1 VGGAAPGSSPE
12 RIIFM
17 PWLDVLGN
25 DIHYTDSGNGRPVVL
40 LHGHASAAAC
50 WEPIIRELEQDFR
63 VLSYD
68 TYDHGWSSNSP
79 RQGPLVDR
87 AAELEHFL
95 GSLGLED
102 PVIVG
107 QSMGGMT
114 TLRWAV
120 RNPGGAAALVVCGMG
135 WPLVVPPP
143 GQPGE
148 PEKFE
153 VFSSLDADE
162 RIWLG
167 VGNSFTERW
176 IAENPLDH
184 ARYIRVRSTAAAIEA
199 ARHPRSL
206 EQSQGEF
213 LSADPQ
219 DVDAFQRGLESISS
233 PLVLLIGDEER
244 PRIRRGAEHV
254 AATVPGARLVVVQDA
269 GHNAYFQRQDIL
281 VETIRSTVATTRGR

>member
-1 VGGAAPGSSPE
+1 
-12 RIIFM
+12 M

-25 DIHYTDSGNGRPVVL
+25 DIHYTDSGSGRPVVM

-50 WEPIIRELEQDFR
+50 WEPITAELERDFR
-63 VLSYD
+63 VLTYD

-87 AAELEHFL
+87 AAELGEFIRL
-95 GSLGLED
+95 LGLEK
-102 PVIVG
+102 PILVG

-120 RNPGGAAALVVCGMG
+120 RNPDGATALVVCGMG

-153 VFSSLDADE
+153 VFSSLDQDE

-167 VGNSFTERW
+167 VGNSFTEQW
-176 IAENPLDH
+176 IEDNPLDY
-184 ARYIRVRSTAAAIEA
+184 ARYIRIRSTAAAIEA
-199 ARHPRSL
+199 ARYPRSL
-206 EQSQGEF
+206 EESQGEF
-213 LSADPQ
+213 LSTDPQ
-219 DVDAFQRGLESISS
+219 DVQWFQKRLESIAS
-233 PLVLLIGDEER
+233 PLLLLVGDHER
-244 PRIRRGAEHV
+244 PRIRRGADHV
-254 AATVPGARLVVVQDA
+254 AATVPGAKLLVVQDA

-281 VETIRSTVATTRGR
+281 VDAIRKAAS

>member
-1 VGGAAPGSSPE
+1 
-12 RIIFM
+12 M

-25 DIHYTDSGNGRPVVL
+25 DIHYTDSGQGQPVVL

-50 WEPIIRELEQDFR
+50 WEPIIAELEQDFR
-63 VLSYD
+63 VLAYD

-87 AAELEHFL
+87 AAELDHFL
-95 GSLGLED
+95 NSLGLEN

-114 TLRWAV
+114 ALRWAV

-143 GQPGE
+143 GQPGQ
-148 PEKFE
+148 PEDFE

-176 IAENPLDH
+176 IAENPKDH
-184 ARYIRVRSTAAAIEA
+184 ARYIRVRSTATAIEA

-206 EQSQGEF
+206 GQSQGEF
-213 LSADPQ
+213 LSAEPL
-219 DVDAFQRGLESISS
+219 DVDWFQQGLESVTS
-233 PLVLLIGDEER
+233 PLTVLIGDEER

-254 AATVPGARLVVVQDA
+254 AATVHGAHLLVVEDA

-281 VETIRSTVATTRGR
+281 VEAIRNTVASTPGR

>member
-1 VGGAAPGSSPE
+1 
-12 RIIFM
+12 M
-17 PWLDVLGN
+17 PWLDLLGN
-25 DIHYTDSGNGRPVVL
+25 DIHYTDSGRGRPVVL

-50 WEPIIRELEQDFR
+50 WEPIIQDLERDFR
-63 VLSYD
+63 VLAYD

-87 AAELEHFL
+87 AAELEHFI

-120 RNPGGAAALVVCGMG
+120 RHPGSAAALVVCGMG

-143 GQPGE
+143 GQAGT
-148 PEKFE
+148 PEKFQ
-153 VFSSLDADE
+153 VFSSLDQDE

-167 VGNSFTERW
+167 VGNSFTEQW
-176 IAENPLDH
+176 IEDNPKDF
-184 ARYIRVRSTAAAIEA
+184 ARYIRVRSTATAIEA
-199 ARHPRSL
+199 ARYPRSL

-213 LSADPQ
+213 LSADPR
-219 DVDAFQRGLESISS
+219 DVEAFQQGLESVTS
-233 PLVLLIGDEER
+233 PLVVLIGEEER

-254 AATVPGARLVVVQDA
+254 AATVPGARLLVVGDA

-281 VETIRSTVATTRGR
+281 VDVVRSTVSTTRGRRRG

>member
-1 VGGAAPGSSPE
+1 
-12 RIIFM
+12 M

-25 DIHYTDSGNGRPVVL
+25 DIHYTDSGKGQPVVL

-95 GSLGLED
+95 GSLGLEN

-176 IAENPLDH
+176 IAENPLDY

-219 DVDAFQRGLESISS
+219 DVDSFQRGLESISS
-233 PLVLLIGDEER
+233 PLALLIGDEER

-281 VETIRSTVATTRGR
+281 VETIRSTAASTRGR

>member
-1 VGGAAPGSSPE
+1 
-12 RIIFM
+12 M

-25 DIHYTDSGNGRPVVL
+25 DIHYTDSGRGQPVVL

-50 WEPIIRELEQDFR
+50 WEPVIQDLGRDFR
-63 VLSYD
+63 VLAYD

-87 AAELEHFL
+87 AEELEHFIS
-95 GSLGLED
+95 SLGLED
-102 PVIVG
+102 PIIVG

-120 RNPGGAAALVVCGMG
+120 RHPGSAAALVVCGMG

-143 GQPGE
+143 GQEGQ

-153 VFSSLDADE
+153 VFSSLDQDE

-176 IAENPLDH
+176 IADNPKDF
-184 ARYIRVRSTAAAIEA
+184 ARYIRVRSTATAIEA

-206 EQSQGEF
+206 EHSQGEF
-213 LSADPQ
+213 LSADPR
-219 DVDAFQRGLESISS
+219 DIEAFQQGLESVTS
-233 PLVLLIGDEER
+233 PLVVLIGDGER

-254 AATVPGARLVVVQDA
+254 AATVPGARLLVVADA

-281 VETIRSTVATTRGR
+281 VEAIRTAVSTTRGRRRA

>member
-1 VGGAAPGSSPE
+1 
-12 RIIFM
+12 M
-17 PWLDVLGN
+17 PWLDLLGN
-25 DIHYTDSGNGRPVVL
+25 DIHYTDSGSGQPVVL

-50 WEPIIRELEQDFR
+50 WEPIIAELEQDFR
-63 VLSYD
+63 VLAYD
-68 TYDHGWSSNSP
+68 TYDHGWSANSP
-79 RQGPLVDR
+79 RQGPFVDR
-87 AAELEHFL
+87 AAELDRFIS
-95 GSLGLED
+95 SLGLEN
-102 PVIVG
+102 PLIVG

-114 TLRWAV
+114 ALRWAV
-120 RNPGGAAALVVCGMG
+120 RNPGGAAAVVVCGMG

-143 GQPGE
+143 GQPGQ

-167 VGNSFTERW
+167 VGNSFTQRW
-176 IAENPLDH
+176 IAENPHDY
-184 ARYIRVRSTAAAIEA
+184 ARYIRVRSTATAIEA

-213 LSADPQ
+213 LSADPR
-219 DVDAFQRGLESISS
+219 DVDWFQQGLESVTS
-233 PLVLLIGDEER
+233 PLVVMIGDEER

-254 AATVPGARLVVVQDA
+254 AATVPGAHLLVVEDA

-281 VETIRSTVATTRGR
+281 VDAIRNTAATA

>member
-1 VGGAAPGSSPE
+1 
-12 RIIFM
+12 M

>member
-1 VGGAAPGSSPE
+1 
-12 RIIFM
+12 
-17 PWLDVLGN
+17 
-25 DIHYTDSGNGRPVVL
+25 
-40 LHGHASAAAC
+40 
-50 WEPIIRELEQDFR
+50 
-63 VLSYD
+63 
-68 TYDHGWSSNSP
+68 
-79 RQGPLVDR
+79 
-87 AAELEHFL
+87 
-95 GSLGLED
+95 
-102 PVIVG
+102 
-107 QSMGGMT
+107 
-114 TLRWAV
+114 
-120 RNPGGAAALVVCGMG
+120 
-135 WPLVVPPP
+135 VPPP
-143 GQPGE
+143 GQPGG

-176 IAENPLDH
+176 IADNPLDY

-206 EQSQGEF
+206 EHSQGEF

-219 DVDAFQRGLESISS
+219 DVDSFQRGLESITS
-233 PLVLLIGDEER
+233 PLALLIGNEER

-281 VETIRSTVATTRGR
+281 VETIRSTVAGTRGR

>member
-1 VGGAAPGSSPE
+1 
-12 RIIFM
+12 M

-25 DIHYTDSGNGRPVVL
+25 DIHYTDSGYGRPVVL

-50 WEPIIRELEQDFR
+50 WEPIIAELERDFR
-63 VLSYD
+63 VLAYD

-87 AAELEHFL
+87 VAELEHFI
-95 GSLGLED
+95 GSLGLEN

-114 TLRWAV
+114 ALRWAV
-120 RNPGGAAALVVCGMG
+120 RHPGDAVALVVCGMG

-143 GQPGE
+143 GEPGQ

-162 RIWLG
+162 GIWLG
-167 VGNSFTERW
+167 VGNSFTEQW
-176 IAENPLDH
+176 IADNPLDY

-206 EQSQGEF
+206 AASQGEF
-213 LSADPQ
+213 LSAGPQ
-219 DVDAFQRGLESISS
+219 DVDSFQKGLESVTS
-233 PLVLLIGDEER
+233 PLLVFIGDSER

-254 AATVPGARLVVVQDA
+254 AATVRGSRLLVVENA
-269 GHNAYFQRQDIL
+269 GHNAYFQRQDLL
-281 VETIRSTVATTRGR
+281 VAAIRTTVATAGGL

>member
-1 VGGAAPGSSPE
+1 
-12 RIIFM
+12 M

-25 DIHYTDSGNGRPVVL
+25 DIHYTDSGRGQPIVL

-50 WEPIIRELEQDFR
+50 WEPIAAGLEQDFR
-63 VLSYD
+63 VLAYD

-87 AAELEHFL
+87 VAELDQFIS
-95 GSLGLED
+95 SLGLEN

-114 TLRWAV
+114 ALRWAV
-120 RNPGGAAALVVCGMG
+120 RNPGGAGALVVCGMG

-143 GQPGE
+143 GQAGQ

-167 VGNSFTERW
+167 VGNSFTDRW
-176 IAENPLDH
+176 IAENPKDY

-199 ARHPRSL
+199 ARYPRSL

-213 LSADPQ
+213 LSADPS
-219 DVDAFQRGLESISS
+219 DVDWFQRGLESITS
-233 PLVLLIGDEER
+233 PLLVLIGDQER

-254 AATVPGARLVVVQDA
+254 AATVPGASLLVVEDA

-281 VETIRSTVATTRGR
+281 VEAIRNTAASARTT

>member
-1 VGGAAPGSSPE
+1 
-12 RIIFM
+12 M

-25 DIHYTDSGNGRPVVL
+25 DTHYTDSGRGQPVVL
-40 LHGHASAAAC
+40 LHGHASTAAC
-50 WEPIIRELEQDFR
+50 WEPIIRELERDYR
-63 VLSYD
+63 VLAYD

-87 AAELEHFL
+87 VAELEHFID
-95 GSLGLED
+95 SLGLEN

-114 TLRWAV
+114 ALRWAV
-120 RNPGGAAALVVCGMG
+120 RHPGAAPALVVCGMG

-143 GQPGE
+143 GQPGQ

-153 VFSSLDADE
+153 VFSSLDDDE

-176 IAENPLDH
+176 IAENPKDF
-184 ARYIRVRSTAAAIEA
+184 ARYVRVRSTATAIEA

-206 EQSQGEF
+206 EESQGEF
-213 LSADPQ
+213 LSADPR
-219 DVDAFQRGLESISS
+219 DVEWFQQGLESITS
-233 PLVLLIGDEER
+233 PLVVLIGDGER

-254 AATVPGARLVVVQDA
+254 AATVPGARLLVVEDA

-281 VETIRSTVATTRGR
+281 VDAIRRTVAITRGR

>member
-1 VGGAAPGSSPE
+1 
-12 RIIFM
+12 M

-25 DIHYTDSGNGRPVVL
+25 DIHYTDSGRGRPVVL
-40 LHGHASAAAC
+40 LHGHASGAAC
-50 WEPIIRELEQDFR
+50 WEPIISELEQDFR
-63 VLSYD
+63 VLAYD

-87 AAELEHFL
+87 VAELDAFITA
-95 GSLGLED
+95 LGLEQ

-114 TLRWAV
+114 ALRWAV
-120 RNPGGAAALVVCGMG
+120 RHPRGAAALVVCGMG

-143 GQPGE
+143 GQAGQ

-153 VFSSLDADE
+153 VFSSLDDDE

-167 VGNSFTERW
+167 VGNSFTEQW
-176 IAENPLDH
+176 VATNPRDY
-184 ARYIRVRSTAAAIEA
+184 ARYIRVRSTATAIEA

-206 EQSQGEF
+206 EESQGEF
-213 LSADPQ
+213 LSADPA
-219 DVDAFQRGLESISS
+219 DVEWFQQGLESVAS
-233 PLVLLIGDEER
+233 PLLVMIGDQER

-254 AATVPGARLVVVQDA
+254 AATVPGARLLVVEDA

-281 VETIRSTVATTRGR
+281 VEAIRNIADIA

>member
-1 VGGAAPGSSPE
+1 
-12 RIIFM
+12 M

-25 DIHYTDSGNGRPVVL
+25 DIHYTDSGRGQPIVL

-50 WEPIIRELEQDFR
+50 WEPIAAGLEQDFR
-63 VLSYD
+63 VLAYD

-87 AAELEHFL
+87 VAELDQFIS
-95 GSLGLED
+95 SLGLEN

-114 TLRWAV
+114 ALRWAV
-120 RNPGGAAALVVCGMG
+120 RNPGGAGALVVCGMG

-143 GQPGE
+143 GQAGQ

-167 VGNSFTERW
+167 VGNSFTDRW
-176 IAENPLDH
+176 IAENPKDY

-199 ARHPRSL
+199 ARYPRSL

-213 LSADPQ
+213 LSADPS
-219 DVDAFQRGLESISS
+219 DVDSFQRGLESITS
-233 PLVLLIGDEER
+233 PLLVLIGDQER

-254 AATVPGARLVVVQDA
+254 AATVPGASLLVVEDA

-281 VETIRSTVATTRGR
+281 VEAIRNTAASARTT

>member
-1 VGGAAPGSSPE
+1 
-12 RIIFM
+12 M

-25 DIHYTDSGNGRPVVL
+25 DIHYTDSGKGQPVVL

-95 GSLGLED
+95 GSLGLEN

-120 RNPGGAAALVVCGMG
+120 RSPGGAAALVVCGMG

-143 GQPGE
+143 GHPGQ

-167 VGNSFTERW
+167 VGNSFTEQW
-176 IAENPLDH
+176 IAENPLDY

-219 DVDAFQRGLESISS
+219 DVDSFQRGLESISS
-233 PLVLLIGDEER
+233 PLALLIGDEER

-281 VETIRSTVATTRGR
+281 VETIRSTAASTRGR

>member
-1 VGGAAPGSSPE
+1 
-12 RIIFM
+12 M
-17 PWLDVLGN
+17 PWLDLLGN
-25 DIHYTDSGNGRPVVL
+25 DIHYTDSGRGQPVVL

-50 WEPIIRELEQDFR
+50 WEPIAAELDRDFR
-63 VLSYD
+63 VLAYD

-79 RQGPLVDR
+79 RQGPLADR
-87 AAELEHFL
+87 VEELEHFI
-95 GSLGLED
+95 GALGLAN
-102 PVIVG
+102 PIIVG

-120 RNPGGAAALVVCGMG
+120 RHPRDAKALVVCGMG

-143 GQPGE
+143 GQEGT
-148 PEKFE
+148 PEAFQ

-162 RIWLG
+162 QIWLG

-176 IAENPLDH
+176 IADNPRDY
-184 ARYIRVRSTAAAIEA
+184 ARYIRVRSTATAIEA

-213 LSADPQ
+213 LSPDPQ
-219 DVDAFQRGLESISS
+219 DVADFQEGLESVESA
-233 PLVLLIGDEER
+233 VVVFIGDAER

-254 AATVPGARLVVVQDA
+254 AATVPGCRLVVVDDA
-269 GHNAYFQRQDIL
+269 GHNAYFQRQDLL
-281 VETIRSTVATTRGR
+281 VAAIRDAARA

>member
-1 VGGAAPGSSPE
+1 
-12 RIIFM
+12 M

-25 DIHYTDSGNGRPVVL
+25 DIHYTDSGNGQPVVL

-95 GSLGLED
+95 DSLGLEN

-120 RNPGGAAALVVCGMG
+120 RNPGDAAALVVCGMG

-143 GQPGE
+143 GQPGQ

-167 VGNSFTERW
+167 VGNSFTQRW
-176 IAENPLDH
+176 IAENPLDY

-219 DVDAFQRGLESISS
+219 DVDSFQRGLESISS
-233 PLVLLIGDEER
+233 PLALLIGDEER

-281 VETIRSTVATTRGR
+281 VETIRSTAASTRGR

>member
-1 VGGAAPGSSPE
+1 MGVG
-12 RIIFM
+12 
-17 PWLDVLGN
+17 
-25 DIHYTDSGNGRPVVL
+25 
-40 LHGHASAAAC
+40 C
-50 WEPIIRELEQDFR
+50 WEPIAAELEQDFR
-63 VLSYD
+63 VLTYD

-79 RQGPLVDR
+79 RNGPLVDR

-95 GSLGLED
+95 NSLGLEN

-114 TLRWAV
+114 ALRWAV
-120 RNPGGAAALVVCGMG
+120 RHPGGAAALVVCGMG

-143 GQPGE
+143 GQPGQ

-153 VFSSLDADE
+153 VFSSLDSDE

-167 VGNSFTERW
+167 VGNSFTDRW
-176 IAENPLDH
+176 IAENPRDY
-184 ARYIRVRSTAAAIEA
+184 ARYIRIRSTATAIEA
-199 ARHPRSL
+199 ARYPRSL

-213 LSADPQ
+213 LSAEPQ
-219 DVDAFQRGLESISS
+219 DVDWFQKGLESVTS
-233 PLVLLIGDEER
+233 PLTVLIGDQER

-254 AATVPGARLVVVQDA
+254 AATVPGAHLLVVEDA

-281 VETIRSTVATTRGR
+281 VEAIRNTVASKRGR

>member
-1 VGGAAPGSSPE
+1 
-12 RIIFM
+12 
-17 PWLDVLGN
+17 
-25 DIHYTDSGNGRPVVL
+25 
-40 LHGHASAAAC
+40 
-50 WEPIIRELEQDFR
+50 
-63 VLSYD
+63 
-68 TYDHGWSSNSP
+68 
-79 RQGPLVDR
+79 
-87 AAELEHFL
+87 
-95 GSLGLED
+95 
-102 PVIVG
+102 
-107 QSMGGMT
+107 MT
-114 TLRWAV
+114 ALRWAV
-120 RNPGGAAALVVCGMG
+120 RHPGHATGLVVCGMG

-143 GQPGE
+143 GQPGV

-176 IAENPLDH
+176 IAENPLDY

-219 DVDAFQRGLESISS
+219 DVDSFQRGLESISS
-233 PLVLLIGDEER
+233 PLALLIGDEER

-254 AATVPGARLVVVQDA
+254 AATVPNARLVVVQDA

-281 VETIRSTVATTRGR
+281 VETIRSTAASTRGR

>member
-1 VGGAAPGSSPE
+1 
-12 RIIFM
+12 M

-25 DIHYTDSGNGRPVVL
+25 DIHYTDSGAGRPVVL

-50 WEPIIRELEQDFR
+50 WEPIIAELEQDFR
-63 VLSYD
+63 VLAYD

-87 AAELEHFL
+87 VAELEHFIS
-95 GSLGLED
+95 SLGLEN
-102 PVIVG
+102 PLIVG

-114 TLRWAV
+114 ALRWAI
-120 RNPGGAAALVVCGMG
+120 RNPAGAGALVVCGMG

-143 GQPGE
+143 GQPGQ

-162 RIWLG
+162 GIWLG
-167 VGNSFTERW
+167 VGASFTEQW
-176 IAENPLDH
+176 IAENPRDY
-184 ARYIRVRSTAAAIEA
+184 ARYIRVRSTATAIEA

-213 LSADPQ
+213 LSADPS
-219 DVDAFQRGLESISS
+219 DVDWFQQGLESISC
-233 PLVLLIGDEER
+233 PLVVMIGDEER

-254 AATVPGARLVVVQDA
+254 AATVPGARLLVVEEA

-281 VETIRSTVATTRGR
+281 VETIRNAAATA

>member
-1 VGGAAPGSSPE
+1 
-12 RIIFM
+12 M

-25 DIHYTDSGNGRPVVL
+25 DIHYTDSGAGRPVVL

-50 WEPIIRELEQDFR
+50 WEPIITELEQDFR
-63 VLSYD
+63 VLAYD

-87 AAELEHFL
+87 AAELEHFIN
-95 GSLGLED
+95 SLGLEN
-102 PVIVG
+102 PMIVG

-114 TLRWAV
+114 ALRWAV
-120 RNPGGAAALVVCGMG
+120 RNPDGAAALVVCGMG

-143 GQPGE
+143 GQPGQ

-162 RIWLG
+162 GIWLG
-167 VGNSFTERW
+167 VGNSFTEQW
-176 IAENPLDH
+176 IAENPRDY

-213 LSADPQ
+213 LSADPS
-219 DVDAFQRGLESISS
+219 DVDWFQQGLESITS
-233 PLVLLIGDEER
+233 PLVVMIGDEER
-244 PRIRRGAEHV
+244 PRIRCGAEHV
-254 AATVPGARLVVVQDA
+254 VASVPGARLLVVEEA

-281 VETIRSTVATTRGR
+281 VDTIRNTAATA

>member
-1 VGGAAPGSSPE
+1 
-12 RIIFM
+12 M

-25 DIHYTDSGNGRPVVL
+25 DIHYTDSGRGRPVVL
-40 LHGHASAAAC
+40 LHGHASASAC
-50 WEPIIRELEQDFR
+50 WEPIAAELEQDFR
-63 VLSYD
+63 VLTYD

-79 RQGPLVDR
+79 RNGPLVDR

-95 GSLGLED
+95 NSLGLEN

-114 TLRWAV
+114 ALRWAV
-120 RNPGGAAALVVCGMG
+120 RHPGGAAALVVCGMG

-143 GQPGE
+143 GQPGQ

-153 VFSSLDADE
+153 VFGSLDSDE

-167 VGNSFTERW
+167 VGNSFTDRW
-176 IAENPLDH
+176 IAENPRDY
-184 ARYIRVRSTAAAIEA
+184 ARYIRIRSTATAIEA
-199 ARHPRSL
+199 ARYPRSL

-213 LSADPQ
+213 LSAEPQ
-219 DVDAFQRGLESISS
+219 DVGWFQKGLESVTS
-233 PLVLLIGDEER
+233 PLTVLIGDQER

-254 AATVPGARLVVVQDA
+254 AATVPGAHLLVVEDA

-281 VETIRSTVATTRGR
+281 VEAIRNTVASKRGR

>member
-1 VGGAAPGSSPE
+1 
-12 RIIFM
+12 M

-25 DIHYTDSGNGRPVVL
+25 DIHYTDTGQGQPVVL

-50 WEPIIRELEQDFR
+50 WEPIAAELERDFR
-63 VLSYD
+63 VLAYD

-87 AAELEHFL
+87 AAELEHFIN
-95 GSLGLED
+95 SLALEQ
-102 PVIVG
+102 PIIVG

-114 TLRWAV
+114 ALRWAV
-120 RNPGGAAALVVCGMG
+120 RHPGGAAALVVCGMG

-143 GQPGE
+143 GQSGPS
-148 PEKFE
+148 EKFE

-162 RIWLG
+162 QIWLG

-176 IAENPLDH
+176 VTENPLDF

-199 ARHPRSL
+199 ARYPRSL

-213 LSADPQ
+213 LSADPL
-219 DVDAFQRGLESISS
+219 DVDWFQQGLESIAS
-233 PLVLLIGDEER
+233 PLLVRIGDQER

-254 AATVPGARLVVVQDA
+254 AATVPGARLLVVEDA
-269 GHNAYFQRQDIL
+269 GHNAYFQRQDLL
-281 VETIRSTVATTRGR
+281 VDAIRSTVASTRGR

>member
-1 VGGAAPGSSPE
+1 
-12 RIIFM
+12 M

-25 DIHYTDSGNGRPVVL
+25 DIHYTDSGKGQPVVL

-95 GSLGLED
+95 GSLGLEN

-143 GQPGE
+143 GQPGV

-176 IAENPLDH
+176 IAENPLDY

-219 DVDAFQRGLESISS
+219 DVDSFQRGLESISS
-233 PLVLLIGDEER
+233 PLALLIGDEER

-254 AATVPGARLVVVQDA
+254 AATVPGANLLVVEDA

-281 VETIRSTVATTRGR
+281 VETIRSTAASTRGR